1 MVIFLVQE
9 LNKSA
14 FQAYLN
20 RINQRPLRVIASP
33 DDPDFDQKVKTAIQQ
48 KLDAARSDRKLKA
61 NIVLES
67 PDDKG
72 VDHG

>member
-48 KLDAARSDRKLKA
+48 KLDVARSDRKLKA